1 MPRSTRR
8 HRHQRLHAAAC
19 RLGLALL
26 LLAAG
31 PARAANEDL
40 PLPRFAS
47 LRSNEVNLRTGPGT
61 NYPVDWVL
69 TRRAMPVQ
77 VLAEFDIW
85 RKIRDW
91 QGTVGWVHQSMLT
104 GNRTALILT
113 SARLLRSEPGNGGR
127 PVARLEPGVIAKL
140 LQCDGEWCRLEANSY
155 RGWLKRDEFFG
166 VFPNETVK

>member
-1 MPRSTRR
+1 MRR
-8 HRHQRLHAAAC
+8 LRHQRLHAAAC
-19 RLGLALL
+19 RLALVL
-26 LLAAG
+26 LLALSC
-31 PARAANEDL
+31 PVRAAGEDL

-69 TRRAMPVQ
+69 TRRAMPVE

-104 GNRTALILT
+104 GNRTALIIT
-113 SARLLRSEPGNGGR
+113 SPRLLRSDPGGGTR
-127 PVARLEPGVIAKL
+127 AVARLEPGVIAKL
-140 LQCDGEWCRLEANSY
+140 LECSGGWCRLEADGY

>member
-1 MPRSTRR
+1 MRR
-8 HRHQRLHAAAC
+8 LRHQRLHAAAC

-26 LLAAG
+26 LLALAG
-31 PARAANEDL
+31 PVLAAGEDL

-47 LRSNEVNLRTGPGT
+47 LRSNEINLRTGPGT

-69 TRRAMPVQ
+69 TRRAMPVE

-104 GNRTALILT
+104 GNRTALILA
-113 SARLLRSEPGNGGR
+113 SPRLLRSDPGGGAR
-127 PVARLEPGVIAKL
+127 AVARLEPGVIAKL
-140 LQCDGEWCRLEANSY
+140 LECNGGWCRLEAEGY
-155 RGWLKRDEFFG
+155 RGWLMRDEFFG

>member
-1 MPRSTRR
+1 MRR
-8 HRHQRLHAAAC
+8 LRHQRLHVAA
-19 RLGLALL
+19 RRIGLVL
-26 LLAAG
+26 LLALGG
-31 PARAANEDL
+31 PVLAANEDL

-47 LRSNEVNLRTGPGT
+47 LRSGEVNLRTGPGT

-69 TRRAMPVQ
+69 TRRAMPVE

-104 GNRTALILT
+104 GNRTALIVT
-113 SARLLRSEPGNGGR
+113 SPRLLRSEPGSGR
-127 PVARLEPGVIAKL
+127 AVARLETGVIAKL
-140 LQCDGEWCRLEANSY
+140 LECNGSWCRLEAEGY